1 MALLVLVPKVA
12 IWSDR
17 LNHVMEIGIGKAR
30 QPTGNKAP
38 PNKEKENRYPRQ
50 LPLLSKMKESPN
62 SRKRIDQKDQ
72 GRKPHNPVLATRH
85 PAFRQRL
92 GLIG

>member
-38 PNKEKENRYPRQ
+38 
-50 LPLLSKMKESPN
+50 
-62 SRKRIDQKDQ
+62 
-72 GRKPHNPVLATRH
+72 T
-85 PAFRQRL
+85 
-92 GLIG
+92 

>member
-1 MALLVLVPKVA
+1 MALVLVPKVA

-38 PNKEKENRYPRQ
+38 
-50 LPLLSKMKESPN
+50 
-62 SRKRIDQKDQ
+62 
-72 GRKPHNPVLATRH
+72 T
-85 PAFRQRL
+85 
-92 GLIG
+92 